1 MSSQPS
7 TEKQFYA
14 DAQAMFDELLRDA
27 PTPPPSW
34 ATTATM
40 IN

>member
-14 DAQAMFDELLRDA
+14 DAQAMLDELLRCGSL
-27 PTPPPSW
+27 PPRLMRERLF
-34 ATTATM
+34 A
-40 IN
+40 N